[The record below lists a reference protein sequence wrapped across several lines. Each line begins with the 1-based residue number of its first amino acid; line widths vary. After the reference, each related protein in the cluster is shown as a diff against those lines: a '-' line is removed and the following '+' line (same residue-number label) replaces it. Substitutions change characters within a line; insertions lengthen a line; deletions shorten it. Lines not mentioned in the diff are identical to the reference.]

1 MALPTI
7 HAGEELVSMDRIDF
21 RSDTVTWP
29 TDAMRDAMASA
40 RVGDD
45 VYGEDPTVNA
55 LEERAASILGKEA
68 GLFVASGTMGNLAS
82 ILAHAG
88 RGEEAIVGQY
98 SHSISSEAGGMA
110 ALGGIVPRILPTD
123 EFGRMR
129 VEDIRAAVNEDDP
142 HLAPTR
148 LILLENSFGARNG
161 YPLPESYFAQVAEVA
176 RENNLRVH
184 VDGARFFNAVV
195 ALGLDP
201 ATLAQHVDSITFC
214 LSKGLSAPVGSV
226 ICGSRSF
233 IERARRMRKILGGA
247 MRQAGILAAAG
258 LVALD
263 QMIERLEDD
272 HSHAQRLVKGLQ
284 RIPGIVVSPPEVK
297 TNIVFFG
304 LDENVPFDRDYVAR
318 RLREEGNV
326 WIDGYGTRNFRA
338 VTHYWIGP
346 QEVDLLLEL
355 LSTILSQED
364 IALAGRSR

>member
-1 MALPTI
+1 
-7 HAGEELVSMDRIDF
+7 MDRIDF

-29 TDAMRDAMASA
+29 TDAMREAMASA

-55 LEERAASILGKEA
+55 LEERAASLLGMEA

-88 RGEEAIVGQY
+88 RGDEAIIGQH
-98 SHSISSEAGGMA
+98 SHAISSEAGGMA
-110 ALGGIVPRILPTD
+110 ALGGILPRVLPTD

-129 VEDIRAAVNEDDP
+129 IEDIEAAINEDDP

-161 YPLPESYFAQVAEVA
+161 YPLPESYFASVAGVA
-176 RENNLRVH
+176 HENNLRVH
-184 VDGARFFNAVV
+184 VDGARFFNACV
-195 ALGLDP
+195 ALGVDP
-201 ATLAQHVDSITFC
+201 ASIAQHVDSITFC

-233 IERARRMRKILGGA
+233 IKQARRTRKILGGA
-247 MRQAGILAAAG
+247 MRQAGVLAAAG

-272 HSHAQRLVKGLQ
+272 HKHAQRLVAGLD
-284 RIPGIVVSPPEVK
+284 RMPGIVVSPPEVK
-297 TNIVFFG
+297 TNIVFFS
-304 LDENVPFDRDYVAR
+304 LEENTPIDKDYVVR
-318 RLREEGNV
+318 RLREEGNI
-326 WIDGYGTRNFRA
+326 WIDGYGNRNFRA
-338 VTHYWIGP
+338 VTHYWIGTE
-346 QEVDLLLEL
+346 EVDLLLDL
-355 LSTILSQED
+355 LQTILTQEK
-364 IALAGRSR
+364 IALERRTR